1 MSGSHSSSDDSSD
14 SRKRPREKD
23 IDLDTS
29 PKRPNCEDNVQLK
42 ILVPSIAA
50 GAVIG
55 KSGEAIGRIQKD
67 TNTKV
72 KISKQDEFYPGF
84 MPLRSL
90 VCNHGVTIYESPYQ
104 VPKLLA

>member
-1 MSGSHSSSDDSSD
+1 ITTILRDARKLDAYFTLLLEATVHIMSGSHSSSDDSSD

-55 KSGEAIGRIQKD
+55 KSGEAIGRI
-67 TNTKV
+67 
-72 KISKQDEFYPGF
+72 
-84 MPLRSL
+84 
-90 VCNHGVTIYESPYQ
+90 
-104 VPKLLA
+104 

>member
-1 MSGSHSSSDDSSD
+1 MFHI
-14 SRKRPREKD
+14 K
-23 IDLDTS
+23 
-29 PKRPNCEDNVQLK
+29 EDNVQLK

-72 KISKQDEFYPGF
+72 KISKQDEFYPGKKYKVF
-84 MPLRSL
+84 SYDL
-90 VCNHGVTIYESPYQ
+90 
-104 VPKLLA
+104 